1 MIFILFYWSLLNCVP
16 CVIRWQCALL
26 AYGLT
31 CRGALRMCSRANVLC
46 VLSCSCASVLEC
58 LRASCL
64 NMPCMLMYLC
74 AQVVCMLMCSS
85 DNMPWVPCLTQLDWR
100 RDHLPTCLSSVSS
113 LMLLFSISL
122 PLLVKLHTMLARFKS
137 LMKVFLSNVNS
148 YIIQVVNFM

>member
-1 MIFILFYWSLLNCVP
+1 MLCLLTGSHAEVP
-16 CVIRWQCALL
+16 CVCAHV
-26 AYGLT
+26 LT
-31 CRGALRMCSRANVLC
+31 CFACSHAHVPACLQ
-46 VLSCSCASVLEC
+46 C

-64 NMPCMLMYLC
+64 NMPCMLMYLYV
-74 AQVVCMLMCSS
+74 QVAFMLTCSS

-122 PLLVKLHTMLARFKS
+122 PLLVKLHTMLVRFKS
-137 LMKVFLSNVNS
+137 LMKVFLSNLNS